1 MEYARF
7 RPRKPHRLSKGV
19 DETPEP
25 RTGRCLCEALHC
37 GLHLGAAGGLCQ
49 AAGWG
54 RPGGALSVVVDRG
67 RLFVT
72 TASPPHQG
80 TVCRRG
86 WGGSHPCVGGR
97 GAGAGGVSDGDW
109 DGGGSGVWAGVWL
122 GDELGDGPGVWAG
135 VGTVFRAGADDG
147 GIAGRRPGTT
157 AGVFT
162 PCAVAA
168 MALNTNTPHTPNC

>member
-19 DETPEP
+19 DETATPG
-25 RTGRCLCEALHC
+25 TGRCLCRALHC
-37 GLHLGAAGGLCQ
+37 GLRVVAATGLCQ

-54 RPGGALSVVVDRG
+54 RPDGALSAVADRG

-86 WGGSHPCVGGR
+86 SDSSHPCVGGR
-97 GAGAGGVSDGDW
+97 GAGAGGVSEGDW

-122 GDELGDGPGVWAG
+122 GDGLGVWAG
-135 VGTVFRAGADDG
+135 AGAVFRVGADDG

-168 MALNTNTPHTPNC
+168 MALNTNTLHTPNC